1 MKVLFSLHNSISVF
15 TYERKDLEASMEI
28 KGQIEKLNERLA
40 RYIPPRETWTPAE
53 EALFNPSDILRVP
66 VDQARATQ
74 LKSIKYAFSRHYN
87 LNDFYH
93 KYCEEEGVTP
103 DDIKTY
109 DDLEKI
115 PLIPDLTFKQH
126 PSGKGLGYWLTVI
139 FTGDL
144 PKVVIKGANPS
155 FDDVVNAFN
164 AAGIIVT
171 HSSGTSGRISVLPR
185 DMRTL
190 LNYQYSIA
198 KMTVCLSDDLSIEHT
213 LSLLPKGTQS
223 GLFIGR
229 ATAYIP
235 DLYNDVRN
243 PLDLQISAD
252 MTHKTMTAEEQ
263 EHAPPSA
270 GERLQKMVENTI
282 KWLERYEKTADTIR
296 LAAPPFLIFV
306 ILDELERQGRRFEFG
321 ERGMVMTG
329 GGWKKSEDART
340 SRASFSK
347 RVEET
352 LGIPETR
359 CTDLYGMTE
368 MNTMA
373 YTCPDGHYFHLPYT
387 WLTPMVLDESLTPA
401 DYGEWGR
408 FAFLDGLPGSY
419 PGFVITGDEV
429 RMHERCPVCDRPGPV
444 LESEI
449 KRAKGEEVRGCA
461 EVIRRVLAEEGK
473 TSLR

>member
-1 MKVLFSLHNSISVF
+1 
-15 TYERKDLEASMEI
+15 MEI
-28 KGQIEKLNERLA
+28 KDQIEKLNERLA

-93 KYCEEEGVTP
+93 NYCEEEGVTP

-126 PSGKGLGYWLTVI
+126 PSGKGFAYWLTVI

-144 PKVVIKGANPS
+144 PKVVIKDANPS
-155 FDDVVNAFN
+155 FDDVINAFS
-164 AAGIIVT
+164 AAGINVT
-171 HSSGTSGRISVLPR
+171 HSSGTSGQITVVPR

-190 LNYQYSIA
+190 LDFRYSLG
-198 KMTVCLSDDLSIEHT
+198 KLTVCLSDDLSVHHT
-213 LSLLPKGTQS
+213 LSLLPKATQS
-223 GLFIGR
+223 NLTISG
-229 ATAYIP
+229 ATAYVP
-235 DLYNDVRN
+235 DLYNDVSN
-243 PLDLQISAD
+243 PLDLQISPD
-252 MTHKTMTAEEQ
+252 MTLNAMTAQEQ

-270 GERLQKMVENTI
+270 GESQRKIVESAI
-282 KWLERYEKTADTIR
+282 KWFERYDKTTDTIR
-296 LAAPPFLIFV
+296 IAGPPFLIFEV
-306 ILDELERQGRRFEFG
+306 IDELERQGRRFEFG

-329 GGWKKSEDART
+329 GGWKATKET
-340 SRASFSK
+340 GVSFAFRK

-359 CTDLYGMTE
+359 CLDLYGMSE

-373 YTCPDGHYFHLPYT
+373 CTCPEGHYFHLPYT
-387 WLTPMVLDESLTPA
+387 WLKPMVLDKSLTPA
-401 DYGEWGR
+401 GYGESGR
-408 FAFLDGLPGSY
+408 FAFLDGLEGSF
-419 PGFVITGDEV
+419 PGFILSGDEV

-444 LESEI
+444 LEPEV
-449 KRAKGEEVRGCA
+449 KRAKGAEIRGCA
-461 EVIRRVLAEEGK
+461 EVIGRVLAEEGK
-473 TSLR
+473 KSLR